1 MVIGSS
7 PLPSA
12 HLIFETA
19 GFAVGGLLYWR
30 NSNAASQPPDR
41 WTRWGLL
48 AGAAVGA
55 AVGSRALYM
64 LQYWQ
69 ALAGAPLALWLGGKT
84 IVGGLLGGLLGVEIA
99 KRALHWSRSTG
110 DGFVLPLL
118 VAIAIG
124 RVGCQLSG
132 LSDLT
137 YGDVT
142 AMPWGW
148 NYGDGLRRHPTAI
161 YEIVGLV
168 VIGWMIFRPWFRQ
181 RPGDQ
186 FRAFMVGYFVLRIGL
201 DFLKPPFGPPA
212 PGMLV
217 PGLWGPLSPIQW
229 ACLAGITYYCRDVH
243 RWAVQGRIRAKG
255 STVSL
260 L

>member
-99 KRALHWSRSTG
+99 KRALHWSRARGS
-110 DGFVLPLL
+110 
-118 VAIAIG
+118 AR
-124 RVGCQLSG
+124 RVICASPTRRP
-132 LSDLT
+132 SNALT
-137 YGDVT
+137 KDCAVSS
-142 AMPWGW
+142 AFSPVSK
-148 NYGDGLRRHPTAI
+148 P
-161 YEIVGLV
+161 
-168 VIGWMIFRPWFRQ
+168 RP
-181 RPGDQ
+181 
-186 FRAFMVGYFVLRIGL
+186 
-201 DFLKPPFGPPA
+201 
-212 PGMLV
+212 
-217 PGLWGPLSPIQW
+217 
-229 ACLAGITYYCRDVH
+229 
-243 RWAVQGRIRAKG
+243 RW
-255 STVSL
+255 
-260 L
+260 